1 MIKRERNNC
10 FFNFIMQTRRN
21 RCWCHDKQVYKSTTY
36 RASKYWN
43 IVKIY
48 DSLISIHI
56 ADRQSHIITA
66 ETHKLYRMT
75 NFFEGWRAIGRWKIQ
90 SDYRL
95 WLITC
100 IQVIHM
106 CHWFCDK
113 LPIASLIY
121 MYPCFFICIWIFMFL
136 IFCKV
141 QVSSEPPLFCN
152 DISS

>member
-1 MIKRERNNC
+1 MIKRERGTIASLILLC
-10 FFNFIMQTRRN
+10 KPAETDAGVMIN
-21 RCWCHDKQVYKSTTY
+21 RSTKVQHTELP
-36 RASKYWN
+36 KCWN

-75 NFFEGWRAIGRWKIQ
+75 NFFEGWRAIGHWKIQ

-113 LPIASLIY
+113 LPIASLIC
-121 MYPCFFICIWIFMFL
+121 MYPCFFISL
-136 IFCKV
+136 
-141 QVSSEPPLFCN
+141 SLFAFKDSCF
-152 DISS
+152 